1 MDAMGT
7 IVENDMTSMEVRT
20 LLESDAAAWWRLR
33 LESLEAEPLGFG
45 KAVEEHQATSVE
57 TIASRF
63 RAAGPGNFT
72 LGAFLSDNLVGT
84 ATFIRETGLKERHKG
99 RIYGV
104 YVTAAVRRKGVARAL
119 LSAILQN
126 VKRDSSVEQLLL
138 AVTTSQNAAKQL
150 YLDFGFVIF
159 GREPN
164 ALKGGSEY
172 VDEDHMI
179 LPIR

>member
-1 MDAMGT
+1 M
-7 IVENDMTSMEVRT
+7 IKNDMPSMEVRT
-20 LLESDAAAWWRLR
+20 LVETDASAWWSLR
-33 LESLEAEPLGFG
+33 LESLRAEPLGFG

-72 LGAFLSDNLVGT
+72 LGAFLNDTLVGM

-104 YVTAAVRRKGVARAL
+104 YVTAAARRQGVARAL
-119 LSAILQN
+119 LSAILQK
-126 VKRDSSVEQLLL
+126 VKQDSSLEQILL
-138 AVTTSQNAAKQL
+138 AVTTSQDAAMRL
-150 YLDFGFVIF
+150 YLDFGFEIF

-164 ALKGGSEY
+164 ALKVGSEY
-172 VDEDHMI
+172 VDEEHMI
-179 LPIR
+179 LLIK